1 MKKFFIMKLAKAVVT
16 VWFIV
21 SLVFVLTRLSGDPTD
36 WMLPDDA
43 SVETREELRESLG
56 LDKPIFEQYIIY
68 ISDVLHGDMG
78 DSYYYLRPVG
88 ELFAERAEATVKLA
102 VTSFLLAIL
111 LGVPLGVLASV
122 YRNTVFDRLTMGIT
136 IAGHTIPNF
145 VLGILMIFLFS
156 LKMRVLPSGGFG
168 KPENYVMPV
177 LAMMVGSMANIARL
191 TRSSMLDVLKQ
202 DYLDC
207 ARAKGVVERTVIF
220 KHALR
225 NALIPVV
232 TIIGL
237 QFETLIGGN
246 VVVETVFAWPGIG
259 SLLISAAKNRDFP
272 VVQYGIMLC
281 AIAVCVTNMLVDLS
295 YALLDPRI
303 RDNF

>member
-1 MKKFFIMKLAKAVVT
+1 M
-16 VWFIV
+16 
-21 SLVFVLTRLSGDPTD
+21 TRISGDPTD

-43 SVETREELRESLG
+43 SLETRMELRESLG
-56 LDKPIFEQYIIY
+56 LDKPILEQYVIY

-78 DSYYYLRPVG
+78 ESYYYLRPVG
-88 ELFAERAEATVKLA
+88 ELFSERAEATVKLA
-102 VTSFLLAIL
+102 VTAFSMAIL
-111 LGVPLGVLASV
+111 FGVPLGVLASV

-136 IAGHTIPNF
+136 IAGYTIPNF

-168 KPENYVMPV
+168 EPKNYVMPV
-177 LAMMVGSMANIARL
+177 LAMMVGPMANIARL

-207 ARAKGVVERTVIF
+207 ARAKGVAERIVIF

-237 QFETLIGGN
+237 QIGTLIGGM

-272 VVQYGIMLC
+272 VVQYGIMIC
-281 AIAVCVTNMLVDLS
+281 AIVVCITNMLVDLS

>member
-1 MKKFFIMKLAKAVVT
+1 MKKFIVVRLVKAVIT
-16 VWFIV
+16 IWFIV

-43 SVETREELRESLG
+43 SVEARMELRESLG
-56 LDKPIFEQYIIY
+56 LDKPISEQYKIY
-68 ISDVLHGDMG
+68 ISGVLHGDMG
-78 DSYYYLRPVG
+78 KSYYYLRPVG
-88 ELFAERAEATVKLA
+88 ELFSERAEATVKLA
-102 VTSFLLAIL
+102 VIAFSMAIL
-111 LGVPLGVLASV
+111 LGVPLGVMASV
-122 YRNTVFDRLTMGIT
+122 HRNSFLDRLTMGIA
-136 IAGHTIPNF
+136 IAGYTIPNF

-156 LKMRVLPSGGFG
+156 LTLRILPSGSYGG
-168 KPENYVMPV
+168 WKNYIMPV
-177 LAMMVGSMANIARL
+177 IAMMVGPMANIARL

-207 ARAKGVVERTVIF
+207 ARAKGVVEWIVIF

-237 QFETLIGGN
+237 QIGTLIGGM

-259 SLLISAAKNRDFP
+259 SLIISSAQNRDFP
-272 VVQYGIMLC
+272 VVQYGIMIC
-281 AIAVCVTNMLVDLS
+281 AIIVCITNLLVDLS